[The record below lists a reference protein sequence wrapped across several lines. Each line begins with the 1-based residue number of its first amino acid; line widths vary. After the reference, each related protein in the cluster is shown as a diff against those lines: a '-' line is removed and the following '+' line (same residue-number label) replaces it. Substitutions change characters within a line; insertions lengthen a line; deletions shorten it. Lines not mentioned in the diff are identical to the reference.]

1 MNAGS
6 HDQNLDS
13 EEIKKDSQKPGQ
25 QLSVLFSSVGTED
38 EVIGSVLA
46 RQNHWTRSVHILAWC
61 KRFYT
66 NVRNLRVDKN
76 LAQGQ
81 ERTRRTRG
89 NRQNP
94 AEPNYNQLCLGPN
107 EVLAMEELLFRY
119 AQRSELAEEIELLSS
134 GQEVPRTS
142 SIKNLIP
149 IWDEENQLLRHNS
162 RIVDYKPIILPKDH
176 IVTRLFIHDV
186 HKKYGHSGPTL
197 TLYKVRKRTW
207 ITSGRQQVKK
217 ALYKCSCRKT
227 ILLNERMGK
236 IPVWR
241 TEDNPTVWARV
252 GTDVLGP
259 FYVRKTSQKDKN
271 EMTKTFVNKWTD
283 LIFPGI
289 LVDGLDSVESCD
301 DSVESCDDSVESCD
315 Y

>member
-1 MNAGS
+1 M
-6 HDQNLDS
+6 
-13 EEIKKDSQKPGQ
+13 
-25 QLSVLFSSVGTED
+25 
-38 EVIGSVLA
+38 
-46 RQNHWTRSVHILAWC
+46 
-61 KRFYT
+61 
-66 NVRNLRVDKN
+66 RVN
-76 LAQGQ
+76 NILAQGQ

-94 AEPNYNQLCLGPN
+94 AEPNYNQLCLGLN
-107 EVLAMEELLFRY
+107 EVLAIEELLFRY

-134 GQEVPRTS
+134 GQEVPRNS

-149 IWDEENQLLRHNS
+149 VWDEENQLLRHNS
-162 RIVDYKPIILPKDH
+162 RIVNYKPIILPKDH

-207 ITSGRQQVKK
+207 ITSGRQHVKK

-241 TEDNPTVWARV
+241 TEDNPTGWTRV

-271 EMTKTFVNKWTD
+271 EMTNTFAK
-283 LIFPGI
+283 
-289 LVDGLDSVESCD
+289 
-301 DSVESCDDSVESCD
+301 
-315 Y
+315 